1 MQDNIIQDDA
11 VKGMLN
17 GISKVTSVL
26 RKTYGGNGTNVIVES
41 RLYPYHQVVNDC
53 ETIIQAMKFKDPAE
67 KRALAFLQEL
77 SNKQDK
83 ISGNGRKTTVIMAE
97 EILKAGYESSMNKN
111 QLKKDLDALIPF
123 IESEIDKQA
132 KQITVNDVYGVAK
145 TASESE
151 ETGKIFQEI
160 YQKIGKNGL
169 ISIEGSGTYETS
181 YKITNGVKFEMTGML
196 SPEMVHD
203 EEAKKDKRKET
214 KAIYENPWILI
225 TKKKITND
233 DEINPLLAEISASE
247 NKNLIIFT
255 NDMDSNVASML
266 VDLHKNGGYTDKF
279 GNFRSLNILIIKA
292 PTLWQNYVFEDFAK
306 CTGATIVEDATGIN
320 YKNLKLEHLGTCG
333 RIEVDQEETILTGI
347 ADITEHL
354 NALKAKGDEDS
365 NLRLSW
371 LCTNTAMLRLGSN
384 SQTDLSYK
392 RLKANDANRSTY
404 LALQYGVVPG
414 GGVCLYDIST
424 RLPDTEAGKI
434 LCRALQ
440 APLEQA
446 MTNYGLGY
454 VEYQQL
460 ITEDIVD
467 ASMVIKRAVRNA
479 IGIAST
485 ILTSNSIVYIP
496 ELTPT
501 EMSYQIAMRQS
512 NPFQQ

>member
-1 MQDNIIQDDA
+1 MLDNIIENSTE
-11 VKGMLN
+11 GMLR
-17 GISKVTSVL
+17 GLSKTTSLL

-41 RLYPYHQVVNDC
+41 KLYPYNQVVNDC
-53 ETIIQAMKFKDPAE
+53 ETIIQAMRFKDPAE
-67 KRALAFLQEL
+67 KRMLAFLQEL

-83 ISGNGRKTTVIMAE
+83 ISGNGRKTTIIMAE
-97 EILKAGYESSMNKN
+97 EILKSGFESKLNKN
-111 QLKKDLDALIPF
+111 QLKQDLDALIPF
-123 IESEIDKQA
+123 IEAEIDKQT
-132 KQITVNDVYGVAK
+132 KQIAVEDVYGVAK

-151 ETGKIFQEI
+151 ETGRLFQEI
-160 YQKIGKNGL
+160 YKQIGKNGL

-181 YKITNGVKFEMTGML
+181 YKITNGVRFEMTGML
-196 SPEMVHD
+196 SPKMVHD

-233 DEINPLLAEISASE
+233 DEINPLLKEISASE
-247 NKNLIIFT
+247 NKNLVIFT

-266 VDLHKNGGYTDKF
+266 VNLHKNGGYTDKF
-279 GNFRSLNILIIKA
+279 GNFNSLNVVIIKA

-306 CTGATIVEDATGIN
+306 CVGATIIEDATG
-320 YKNLKLEHLGTCG
+320 LGLGSKLPMSALGTCG
-333 RIEVDQEETILTGI
+333 RIEVDQEDTILTGI
-347 ADITEHL
+347 TDITEHL
-354 NALKAKGDEDS
+354 NTLKTKGDEDS

-371 LCTNTAMLRLGSN
+371 LCTNTAILKLGSN

-404 LALQYGVVPG
+404 LALQYGVVRG
-414 GGVCLYDIST
+414 GGCPLWDISNN
-424 RLPDTEAGKI
+424 LPDTEAGKI
-434 LCRALQ
+434 LCKALQ

-446 MTNYGLGY
+446 RLNYGLEINPY
-454 VEYQQL
+454 TEL

-467 ASMVIKRAVRNA
+467 SSMVIKRAVRNA

-485 ILTSNSIVYIP
+485 VLTAPDLVYIP

-501 EMSYQIAMRQS
+501 EMSYQIAMKQQ
-512 NPFQQ
+512 NPFQ

>member
-1 MQDNIIQDDA
+1 MQDNIIQDEA

-17 GISKVTSVL
+17 GIRKVTSVL

-41 RLYPYHQVVNDC
+41 KLYPYNQVVNDC
-53 ETIIQAMKFKDPAE
+53 ETIIQAMRFKDPAE

-77 SNKQDK
+77 SSKQDK

-97 EILKAGYESSMNKN
+97 EILKAGYESKINKN

-123 IESEIDKQA
+123 IEKEIDKQT
-132 KQITVNDVYGVAK
+132 KRITVDGVYGVAK

-151 ETGKIFQEI
+151 ETGRLLQEI
-160 YQKIGKNGL
+160 YQKIGKNGI
-169 ISIEGSGTYETS
+169 ISIEGSGTYETT

-203 EEAKKDKRKET
+203 EEAIKDKRKEA
-214 KAIYENPWILI
+214 KAVYEKPLILI
-225 TKKKITND
+225 TKKKITT
-233 DEINPLLAEISASE
+233 DEDINPLLREM
-247 NKNLIIFT
+247 KNMERKDLVIFT
-255 NDMDSNVASML
+255 NDMDSGMASLL
-266 VDLHKNGGYTDKF
+266 VNLHKSKEF
-279 GNFRSLNILIIKA
+279 NILIIKA
-292 PTLWQNYVFEDFAK
+292 PTLWQNYVFEDFAR
-306 CTGATIVEDATGIN
+306 CTGATIVEDATGLN
-320 YKNLKLEHLGTCG
+320 FKNLKLEHLGTCG

-347 ADITEHL
+347 KDITEHL
-354 NALKAKGDEDS
+354 NILKTKGDEDS

-371 LCTNTAMLRLGSN
+371 LATDTALLKLGSN

-404 LALQYGVVPG
+404 LALQYGIVEG
-414 GGVCLYDIST
+414 GGLCLCDIST
-424 RLPDTEAGKI
+424 KLPDTEAGNI
-434 LCRALQ
+434 LSKALQ

-446 MTNYGLGY
+446 MTNYGLGHI
-454 VEYQQL
+454 EYQHL

-485 ILTSNSIVYIP
+485 ILTAPSLVYIP

-501 EMSYQIAMRQS
+501 EMSYQMAMKQS
-512 NPFQQ
+512 NPFNQ